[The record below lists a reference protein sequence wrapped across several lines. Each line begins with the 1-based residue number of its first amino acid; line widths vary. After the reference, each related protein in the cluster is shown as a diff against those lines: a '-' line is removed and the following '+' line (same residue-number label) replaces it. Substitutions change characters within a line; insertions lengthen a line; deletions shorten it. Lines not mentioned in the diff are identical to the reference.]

1 MKIYTKQITRQ
12 YFRPGKATN
21 VFTAVKETDFTLEE
35 GKLTEITGRSG
46 SGKSTFLNMLS
57 GLLKP
62 TTGNVIY
69 GEEDIYAKED
79 EDLSKFRNRHIG
91 VIPQGQTG
99 LSSLTV
105 LQNVMLPVWMY
116 EDTVPEE
123 DALNLLRKV
132 GIEELKDAYPTE
144 LSGGELRRMSIARAL
159 IRKPD
164 VIFADEPTGDLD
176 DENTKI
182 VLSLLKEIA
191 AEGRSVL
198 LVTHEK
204 EAADYA
210 DIIYEMKD
218 GNLKRMSE

>member
-1 MKIYTKQITRQ
+1 M
-12 YFRPGKATN
+12 
-21 VFTAVKETDFTLEE
+21 
-35 GKLTEITGRSG
+35 
-46 SGKSTFLNMLS
+46 
-57 GLLKP
+57 
-62 TTGNVIY
+62 IY

-79 EDLSKFRNRHIG
+79 ENLSKFRNRHIG

-123 DALNLLRKV
+123 EALNLLRKV

-218 GNLKRMSE
+218 GNLKRLSE